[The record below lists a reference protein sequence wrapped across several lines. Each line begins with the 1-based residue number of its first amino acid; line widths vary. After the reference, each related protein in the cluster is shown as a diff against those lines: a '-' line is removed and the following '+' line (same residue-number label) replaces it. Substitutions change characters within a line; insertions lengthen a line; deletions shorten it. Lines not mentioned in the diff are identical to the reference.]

1 MCDYLSLSLSIR
13 CTGITDRLV
22 SIISG
27 DFMRYG
33 LA

>member
-1 MCDYLSLSLSIR
+1 MCDYLSLFLSIR
-13 CTGITDRLV
+13 STGIKDRLV
-22 SIISG
+22 AIISG